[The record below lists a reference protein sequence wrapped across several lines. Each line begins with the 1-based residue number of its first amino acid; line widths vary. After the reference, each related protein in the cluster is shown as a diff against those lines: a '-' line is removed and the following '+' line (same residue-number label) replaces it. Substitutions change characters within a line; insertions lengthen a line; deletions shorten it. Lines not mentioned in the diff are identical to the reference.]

1 MMSPNTEN
9 AGSIPDRGKPSW
21 NEDNQRELLIVVGT
35 GDYDVPDSAQVQS
48 SASEVGAPSISD
60 HPEVDAVSLSVF
72 VRPKGVL
79 PAIKPNQEARQHI
92 AGPMAKIASGLQ
104 SLIWATAMESGVKL
118 NRIDVE
124 IRRFR
129 EDRGHEMK
137 FKISTE
143 LNSEQAFAFW
153 DALGTRLE
161 EWSGRLSGLARRLI
175 DEDTAI
181 SVNWVE

>member
-1 MMSPNTEN
+1 M
-9 AGSIPDRGKPSW
+9 
-21 NEDNQRELLIVVGT
+21 
-35 GDYDVPDSAQVQS
+35 
-48 SASEVGAPSISD
+48 
-60 HPEVDAVSLSVF
+60 
-72 VRPKGVL
+72 
-79 PAIKPNQEARQHI
+79 
-92 AGPMAKIASGLQ
+92 
-104 SLIWATAMESGVKL
+104 IWATAMESGVKL